1 MRRLLGAAALVAIA
15 LAALPGAD
23 ALAATSD
30 IIAPQNHPH
39 TPADGWQAGTCTSDV
54 PQCSVATPGQFFEE
68 ASAHPQVGFTQ
79 FTVKNTEGPLS
90 TINPVGVLGKVRVD
104 LPVGLTVNPQATPQC
119 EDISN
124 PAACAI
130 SAPLSQVGV
139 SAVTTSVAGI
149 VTPPVE
155 GVTKVPVYNLVPEE
169 GQPALFGLSLA
180 GNAVYLKADVAWD
193 GDYHEGFTIDVPEPP
208 LGTKVLTN
216 RLTFDGRKGD
226 GTFITTPS
234 TCLDPEVAGLEGI
247 YSTWLLAAS
256 KEELESPGYVFPQS
270 AEPQFE
276 SPLPEGKKPI
286 DCEGVPYEPSLEVD
300 PGQSA
305 TDSPSGAVTDV
316 KVPHITGGG
325 GRESSQTR
333 RAEVRLP
340 AGMGIDPSAAN
351 GLAACTDEQF
361 GKGTRNP
368 VACPPE
374 SKIGTVSIESPPLPA
389 GSLTGDVYVGQP
401 KSTDPDSGDLY
412 RLFVVA
418 GSTRYGISARL
429 IGNVKA
435 NPQNGQLTA
444 VFDDGR
450 FGRAP
455 LPGLPEVPFTSFK
468 LDFNDGPRAP
478 LTSPPTCGPHR
489 SSSSLTPWTGNPPAT
504 PSDEFSLASSPGG
517 GGCATSMAAR
527 PFAPGFKA
535 ATDNPKG
542 GAYSPFRI
550 HMTRAS
556 GEQELKGAT
565 VDLPPGL
572 TAKLAGLRYCA
583 ESALAAAAANPG
595 RNEAAASSCP
605 SSSFVGTATVHTG
618 SGEPLQIGGKV
629 FLAGPDAGAPLSLA
643 IVTPATAGPFDL
655 GSVVLRV
662 ALMVD
667 HETAQVHAISDPIPN
682 VFGGALLDISS
693 VDVNLDRRGFSLD
706 GTNCAPMAVGATL
719 RGGGANPA
727 DPATFTAF
735 PVSVPYQWNGCEG
748 LSFKPKLALQVFGA
762 TRRAKNP
769 KLKAVLTAREGD
781 ANIGRAVVTLP
792 KGLIL
797 DQSNIAK
804 VCTRTQFAANA
815 CPEDSRYGFAR
826 AFTPLLDQPL
836 EGPVRLRSSDNLLP
850 DLVASLHGQIN
861 IDLAGKIDTSKGR
874 IRNSFNTV
882 PDVPVSR
889 FELTVRGGKKG
900 ILTNS
905 LNICGKR
912 KGKKAKPKTLRASV
926 KLFAQ
931 NGKKANNK
939 RLKLKTPCAKSA
951 KKKKKR

>member
-1 MRRLLGAAALVAIA
+1 
-15 LAALPGAD
+15 
-23 ALAATSD
+23 
-30 IIAPQNHPH
+30 
-39 TPADGWQAGTCTSDV
+39 
-54 PQCSVATPGQFFEE
+54 
-68 ASAHPQVGFTQ
+68 
-79 FTVKNTEGPLS
+79 
-90 TINPVGVLGKVRVD
+90 
-104 LPVGLTVNPQATPQC
+104 
-119 EDISN
+119 
-124 PAACAI
+124 
-130 SAPLSQVGV
+130 
-139 SAVTTSVAGI
+139 
-149 VTPPVE
+149 
-155 GVTKVPVYNLVPEE
+155 
-169 GQPALFGLSLA
+169 
-180 GNAVYLKADVAWD
+180 
-193 GDYHEGFTIDVPEPP
+193 
-208 LGTKVLTN
+208 
-216 RLTFDGRKGD
+216 
-226 GTFITTPS
+226 
-234 TCLDPEVAGLEGI
+234 
-247 YSTWLLAAS
+247 
-256 KEELESPGYVFPQS
+256 
-270 AEPQFE
+270 
-276 SPLPEGKKPI
+276 
-286 DCEGVPYEPSLEVD
+286 
-300 PGQSA
+300 
-305 TDSPSGAVTDV
+305 
-316 KVPHITGGG
+316 
-325 GRESSQTR
+325 
-333 RAEVRLP
+333 
-340 AGMGIDPSAAN
+340 
-351 GLAACTDEQF
+351 
-361 GKGTRNP
+361 
-368 VACPPE
+368 
-374 SKIGTVSIESPPLPA
+374 
-389 GSLTGDVYVGQP
+389 
-401 KSTDPDSGDLY
+401 
-412 RLFVVA
+412 
-418 GSTRYGISARL
+418 
-429 IGNVKA
+429 
-435 NPQNGQLTA
+435 
-444 VFDDGR
+444 
-450 FGRAP
+450 
-455 LPGLPEVPFTSFK
+455 
-468 LDFNDGPRAP
+468 
-478 LTSPPTCGPHR
+478 
-489 SSSSLTPWTGNPPAT
+489 
-504 PSDEFSLASSPGG
+504 
-517 GGCATSMAAR
+517 MAAR